1 MIGKLK
7 FNFVIFLSLS
17 IVFLILF
24 SLITIE
30 NNRMKNSDA
39 VEYVIGMSQANLY
52 EPWRISMNEEIVN
65 EAKKYK
71 NIRIIYK
78 DAGGD
83 TNKQKKDIDELLDS
97 GVDLLIVSIN
107 DSEKLTPEVSK
118 AYKAVPVVVLDRA
131 VEGYNYSVYIGPD
144 NENIGK
150 EAGRMVVDLM
160 ENNEGR
166 VVEVQGLLNSH
177 PDIDRS
183 KGFREAIKQYSNI
196 KIVRT
201 VIGEWQKDEAE
212 DKITEVL
219 KEDKNIDV
227 IFAHSDYMA
236 LGAYKAAYKL
246 GIHNIKIIGV
256 DGLTGENGGL
266 DLVSRGILDG
276 TFTCSTGGKEALECA
291 LNILNKKNKIQKKI
305 ILKSDKITKNNV
317 NEYLNNKFKY
327 LRDNSKSQK
336 IISIP

>member
-7 FNFVIFLSLS
+7 FKIVIFLSLA

-24 SLITIE
+24 SLIIIE
-30 NNRMKNSDA
+30 NIRMKNSDS

-52 EPWRISMNEEIVN
+52 EPWRISMNEEISN

-71 NIRIIYK
+71 NIKIVYK

-83 TNKQKKDIDELLDS
+83 TNKQKKDIDELLNS
-97 GVDLLIVSIN
+97 GIDLLIVSIN
-107 DSEKLTPEVSK
+107 DSEKLTPVVSK
-118 AYKAVPVVVLDRA
+118 AYKSVPVVVLDRA

-144 NENIGK
+144 NEKIGR
-150 EAGRMVVDLM
+150 EAGKMVVDLLG
-160 ENNEGR
+160 NSEGR
-166 VVEVQGLLNSH
+166 VIEIQGLLNSH

-183 KGFREAIKQYSNI
+183 KGFREAIKQCDNI

-212 DKITEVL
+212 DKIEELL
-219 KEDKNIDV
+219 KEDRNIDI
-227 IFAHSDYMA
+227 IFAHNDYMA

-246 GIHNIKIIGV
+246 GINNIKIIGV

-266 DLVSRGILDG
+266 DLVSRGILQG
-276 TFTCSTGGKEALECA
+276 TFTCSTGGKEAVDSA
-291 LNILNKKNKIQKKI
+291 LNILNKKKKI
-305 ILKSDKITKNNV
+305 PKKIVLKSDKITKSNV
-317 NEYLNNKFKY
+317 NEYLNDKFKY
-327 LRDNSKSQK
+327 LKDSSKS
-336 IISIP
+336 